1 MESRDLSSEC
11 EAPPHSMREAA
22 AARGHRG
29 ATQGM
34 ITILFCGHEFPSAA
48 AATKE
53 VLKDQP
59 GIEVIEVERSAVAE
73 HIQQATVVVSTNQL
87 SESLR
92 RAAQLLPNCL
102 PLPVTALAS
111 PIPPVVALSTGPGH
125 PNICATH
132 RSSLLGS
139 CYPHSDEGRCSNL
152 DAVGPATTS
161 VLAIQKHLC
170 PPSVPHRLLP
180 VRLPAWGHVIHH
192 CSTPDTKCRVPQV
205 PKMCNID
212 RSMITSAKRLQLINQ
227 FGVGLEGVDID
238 ACDEFGVHVTNIP
251 SDGTGN
257 AASVAEHGIYLM
269 IGILRHHHQMQESI
283 KAKVLGAP
291 MGRTLQGC
299 TVLLVGFGGIAQ
311 ELAPR
316 LKVFGVKLL
325 AVRKGPWGL
334 QPEVEAAVDVKG
346 GLEDMLELAGQA
358 DIVVMLCN
366 QTKETVGMVNNE
378 FIGAMKPGGM
388 LVNLARG
395 HLLDKAAVLSGLQSG
410 HLGGLAADVQWV
422 EPFDPSDPIA
432 QFPNVILTPHVA
444 GVTEM
449 SVNAMAKTLGENV
462 LSIARGQVPL
472 TRRNSVKLGL
482 RYSMSGILSPQA
494 SDRSSNACGG
504 V

>member
-73 HIQQATVVVSTNQL
+73 HIQQATVV
-87 SESLR
+87 
-92 RAAQLLPNCL
+92 
-102 PLPVTALAS
+102 
-111 PIPPVVALSTGPGH
+111 
-125 PNICATH
+125 
-132 RSSLLGS
+132 
-139 CYPHSDEGRCSNL
+139 
-152 DAVGPATTS
+152 
-161 VLAIQKHLC
+161 
-170 PPSVPHRLLP
+170 
-180 VRLPAWGHVIHH
+180 
-192 CSTPDTKCRVPQV
+192 V

-366 QTKETVGMVNNE
+366 QTKETVGMVNCAELSLCNS
-378 FIGAMKPGGM
+378 
-388 LVNLARG
+388 LSLAC
-395 HLLDKAAVLSGLQSG
+395 LC
-410 HLGGLAADVQWV
+410 
-422 EPFDPSDPIA
+422 P
-432 QFPNVILTPHVA
+432 
-444 GVTEM
+444 
-449 SVNAMAKTLGENV
+449 
-462 LSIARGQVPL
+462 
-472 TRRNSVKLGL
+472 
-482 RYSMSGILSPQA
+482 
-494 SDRSSNACGG
+494 
-504 V
+504 